1 MLLIKIATITMLF
14 VFKYYHTGVLIEDS
28 RGNMVVVLQSL
39 KVSHLSIIPSR
50 FHELPTLN
58 NWMCELCTFSQIQSQ
73 LNISEEIK
81 CYNSTVPSS
90 PPQSIIVTS
99 TDPASLRVSW
109 QSPMDN
115 YNVPIT
121 GYVIRYRKNAAQ
133 DTIEVI
139 KNISGTTH
147 TISGLVAC
155 TKYSVMI
162 AAING
167 DRTGPFSE
175 PVVEISGEDSELN
188 LYVSCKNE
196 FTYVYYS

>member
-1 MLLIKIATITMLF
+1 M
-14 VFKYYHTGVLIEDS
+14 
-28 RGNMVVVLQSL
+28 
-39 KVSHLSIIPSR
+39 SHLSVIPDR
-50 FHELPTLN
+50 FYESPTLK
-58 NWMCELCTFSQIQSQ
+58 NWMCELCTFSQIRSQ
-73 LNISEEIK
+73 LNISEEMK

-109 QSPMDN
+109 QPPMEN
-115 YNVPIT
+115 HNIPIT
-121 GYVIRYRKNAAQ
+121 GYVIQYIKDGVQ
-133 DTIEVI
+133 DMIEDI

-155 TKYSVMI
+155 TKYLVMI

-175 PVVEISGEDSELN
+175 PVVEISGEDSELS
-188 LYVSCKNE
+188 L
-196 FTYVYYS
+196 